1 MPKIDE
7 FQYEDEVL
15 KTYVEEDIAIINVK
29 CNVFN
34 AITDLA
40 ESGKFISLFHI
51 AERAKEI
58 KAILLLNEG
67 GCYNEEE
74 YENFLSRL
82 QEDEGDHRKSTYE
95 KVDRTRQI
103 NILNRVITQIS
114 DFKKISVFGL
124 RENVVTPFFGSS
136 LAADFRFANEDM
148 SFSLAHLRFGVHP
161 GGALPFFLPHY
172 VGHGKAVEIL
182 LKGEKIEAKQ
192 ALELG
197 LITEIFP
204 TEGFEKRCLA
214 EIHKLCQLNTRVIN
228 TTKLLLNF
236 SRSDLRRYF
245 DVESAL
251 IH

>member
-7 FQYEDEVL
+7 FKHEDDVL
-15 KTYVEEDIAIINVK
+15 KTYIEEDIAVIKIK
-29 CNVFN
+29 CHVFD

-51 AERAKEI
+51 AERAKEV
-58 KAILLLNEG
+58 KAVLLLNEG

-82 QEDEGDHRKSTYE
+82 QKDEKDTTKSTYE

-114 DFKKISVFGL
+114 DFRKISVFGL
-124 RENVVTPFFGSS
+124 QQNVVTPFFGAS
-136 LAADFRFANEDM
+136 LAADFRFANEEM
-148 SFSLAHLRFGVHP
+148 SFSLAHLKFGVHP

-172 VGHGKAVEIL
+172 VGHGKAAEIL
-182 LKGEKIEAKQ
+182 LKGEKIEAKK

-204 TEGFEKRCLA
+204 TQDFERRCLT
-214 EIHKLCQLNTRVIN
+214 EIHKLCQLGTRVIN

-236 SRSDLRRYF
+236 SRSDLRHYF
-245 DVESAL
+245 DTESAL